1 MEGRKN
7 TWRKAWDNNS
17 SHIQKKGER
26 VRCEN
31 YRGIALVNAAYRI
44 LAITILGK
52 IKPYVKNFTDD
63 YQNGYRNGR
72 SAIDNIFAFNIINN
86 KTSEYDQSVHDLFID
101 FQNAYGSL
109 HRHTLWKSMEEFK
122 IPKINMCRAYVQKT
136 ISDVRVEGTLSLFF
150 ENETGMKQGEH
161 P

>member
-86 KTSEYDQSVHDLFID
+86 KTSEYDQIYMICLLIFKMHMALYTDTH
-101 FQNAYGSL
+101 YGKV
-109 HRHTLWKSMEEFK
+109 WKNLKFLK
-122 IPKINMCRAYVQKT
+122 
-136 ISDVRVEGTLSLFF
+136 
-150 ENETGMKQGEH
+150 
-161 P
+161 